1 MGQYRTDSATEL
13 DTHRTDKFPCSY
25 FLDSDLFQP
34 ISRDIL
40 TRHDGPSFLGQQ
52 RRFATA
58 GTFDSLI
65 EHYENTIHQWLP
77 MLSIKRLRQNAKA
90 LGGSP
95 RGVVDVL
102 VFLALEA
109 LVSQS
114 DEPTILPQ
122 SNPSYLKAKHGS
134 FIAESGGTINIR
146 LIQTIALVALY
157 ELGHRI
163 YPAAYLTIG
172 QAVRLATMVG
182 LHSQK
187 DATQLFVEPETWTLC
202 EEQRRTW
209 WAIVMLDRYVEIYVP
224 RQLYH

>member
-1 MGQYRTDSATEL
+1 MHVG
-13 DTHRTDKFPCSY
+13 P
-25 FLDSDLFQP
+25 LF
-34 ISRDIL
+34 SE
-40 TRHDGPSFLGQQ
+40 QQ
-52 RRFATA
+52 RRFAAT

-65 EHYENTIHQWLP
+65 DHYETTIHQWLP
-77 MLSIKRLRQNAKA
+77 MLSIKRLRQDAKA
-90 LGGSP
+90 LGDSNQ
-95 RGVVDVL
+95 GVVDVL

-114 DEPTILPQ
+114 CIKADEHTILPQ
-122 SNPSYLKAKHGS
+122 SNPSYLKAKHYS

-187 DATQLFVEPETWTLC
+187 DAKQLFIEPETWTLC

-209 WAIVMLDRYVEIYVP
+209 WAIVMLDRYVQTYVS
-224 RQLYH
+224 

>member
-1 MGQYRTDSATEL
+1 
-13 DTHRTDKFPCSY
+13 
-25 FLDSDLFQP
+25 
-34 ISRDIL
+34 L